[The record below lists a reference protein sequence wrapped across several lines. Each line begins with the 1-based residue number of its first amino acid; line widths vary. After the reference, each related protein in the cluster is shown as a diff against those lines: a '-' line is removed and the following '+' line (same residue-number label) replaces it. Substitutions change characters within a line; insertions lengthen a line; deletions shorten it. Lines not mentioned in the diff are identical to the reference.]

1 VKYDRI
7 EAMRQDYPITLLCRV
22 FEVGA
27 SGYYAWRKRPTSPRA
42 KENARLEV
50 EIVAAHERTR
60 QTYGPVRLQQDLLDH
75 GVRVGVCRI
84 KRIRKKL
91 NLRCKQKRKF
101 RNTTDSKHNL
111 PIAPNL
117 LERNFQMSAPNQAWV
132 SDITY
137 VWTDEGWLY
146 LAGIKDLFNGELV
159 GYAMSERMTRTLV
172 MQALFGAVAL
182 KRPGQGLILHSDRG
196 SQYCSQDYQNL
207 TKQFGMKASMSRKAD
222 CWDNAPMESFWGSL
236 KNELVHHERFATR
249 QEARNAITEYI
260 EIFYNRQRKQARLGY
275 LSPAA
280 FTQQFFKNQLAA

>member
-1 VKYDRI
+1 MKYDRI
-7 EAMRQDYPITLLCRV
+7 ETMRQDYPVTLLCRV
-22 FEVGA
+22 FEVRA

-50 EIVAAHERTR
+50 EIAAAHERTR
-60 QTYGPVRLQQDLLDH
+60 QTYGPERLQQDLLDH
-75 GVRVGVCRI
+75 GVQVGVHRI

-132 SDITY
+132 SDLTY
-137 VWTDEGWLY
+137 IWTDEGWLY

-172 MQALFGAVAL
+172 MQALFGAAAPQAAGTRTDSSFGPRQSVLLAGL
-182 KRPGQGLILHSDRG
+182 SGSCEAVRHENVHEPQGRLLGQRPDGKL
-196 SQYCSQDYQNL
+196 
-207 TKQFGMKASMSRKAD
+207 
-222 CWDNAPMESFWGSL
+222 
-236 KNELVHHERFATR
+236 
-249 QEARNAITEYI
+249 
-260 EIFYNRQRKQARLGY
+260 LGF
-275 LSPAA
+275 PE
-280 FTQQFFKNQLAA
+280 K

>member
-7 EAMRQDYPITLLCRV
+7 EIMRQDYSVNLLCRI

-27 SGYYAWRKRPTSPRA
+27 SGYYAWRKRATSSRA
-42 KENARLEV
+42 QENARLEV
-50 EIVAAHERTR
+50 EIAAAHERTR
-60 QTYGPVRLQQDLLDH
+60 QTYGPQRLQQDLLDH
-75 GVRVGVCRI
+75 EVSVGVHRI

-101 RNTTDSKHNL
+101 KNTTDSKHDL

-117 LERNFQMSAPNQAWV
+117 LERRFAMSAPNQAWV

-137 VWTDEGWLY
+137 IWTDEGWLY

-159 GYAMSERMTRTLV
+159 GYAMGERMTKTLV

-182 KRPGQGLILHSDRG
+182 KRPGPGLILHSDRG
-196 SQYCSQDYQNL
+196 SQYCSHDYQAMI
-207 TKQFGMKASMSRKAD
+207 KQFGMNASMSRKAD
-222 CWDNAPMESFWGSL
+222 CYDNAPMESFWGSL
-236 KNELVHHERFATR
+236 KNELVHHCRFVTR
-249 QEARNAITEYI
+249 EEARKAITEYI
-260 EIFYNRQRKQARLGY
+260 EIFYNRHRKQARLGY

>member
-1 VKYDRI
+1 MKYDRI
-7 EAMRQDYPITLLCRV
+7 EAMRQDYSVNLLCRI

-42 KENARLEV
+42 QENARLEV
-50 EIVAAHERTR
+50 EIAAAHERTR
-60 QTYGPVRLQQDLLDH
+60 QTYGPQRLQQDLLDH
-75 GVRVGVCRI
+75 DVRVGVHRI

-101 RNTTDSKHNL
+101 KNTTDSKHDL

-117 LERNFQMSAPNQAWV
+117 LERKFAMSAPNQAWV

-137 VWTDEGWLY
+137 IWTDEGWLY

-159 GYAMSERMTRTLV
+159 GYAMGERMTKTLV

-182 KRPGQGLILHSDRG
+182 KRPGPGLILHSDRG
-196 SQYCSQDYQNL
+196 SQYCSHDYQAMI
-207 TKQFGMKASMSRKAD
+207 KQFGMNTSMSRKAD
-222 CWDNAPMESFWGSL
+222 CYDNAPMESFWGSL
-236 KNELVHHERFATR
+236 KNELVHHCRFATR
-249 QEARNAITEYI
+249 EEARKAITEYI